1 MINVRRKNT
10 FSRLPL
16 LLSLATVAATLSTV
30 PAKARVYP
38 AVEVRG
44 AAFIPEQD
52 IRMTCGVEAGV
63 DYLDLELR
71 AIEDCLMSTG
81 VFEAVSLY
89 PDGDTLVIDVIELDT
104 RPGRA
109 EGTLAYASQDG
120 VIASLSFER
129 YNLLPKT
136 YGAVRFDLNEEVRRF
151 DGRLYRA
158 DAFGEQVDLGFD
170 IIGERAEYDDRSY
183 AQEGL
188 RAEPF
193 LAWTPNEHARLEA
206 GIGYRDHRMY
216 DVKADASALLAR
228 EQTDGIAAPYLRLGA
243 RYTSADEDGALGY
256 RVRFDQYFW
265 NLFSD
270 DPLSDTRLDIE
281 AQLALTPRTYLLLGV
296 NGGVL
301 TGLAG
306 NDTRAVDRYF
316 PGADAFR
323 GFAPRGTGPRDRGD
337 ALGGNRFLVA
347 SLEVQR
353 EFTEPFPRPVRG
365 GVFMDVGSAWGLD
378 DTLGGGIDDSWRTRS
393 SIGVSIAFD
402 LGETPVSLYVARPLR
417 SQPGDDW
424 QAIGLSISASF

>member
-1 MINVRRKNT
+1 MTNVRRKNT

-16 LLSLATVAATLSTV
+16 LLSLAAVAAALSTV
-30 PAKARVYP
+30 TAKARVYP

-44 AAFIPEQD
+44 ATFIPEQD
-52 IRMTCGVEAGV
+52 IRMTCGVEAGI

-158 DAFGEQVDLGFD
+158 DAFGEQLDLGFD

-193 LAWTPNEHARLEA
+193 LAWTPHERARLEA

-216 DVKADASALLAR
+216 DVEADASALLAR

-243 RYTSADEDGALGY
+243 SYTSADDDGPLGY

-281 AQLALTPRTYLLLGV
+281 AQLALARRTYLLLGV

-316 PGADAFR
+316 PGADTFR